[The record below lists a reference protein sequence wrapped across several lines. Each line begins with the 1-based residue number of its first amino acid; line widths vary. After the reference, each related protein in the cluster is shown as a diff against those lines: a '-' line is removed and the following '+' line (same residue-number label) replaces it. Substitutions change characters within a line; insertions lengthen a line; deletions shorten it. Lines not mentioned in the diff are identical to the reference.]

1 MDKETIKDIFNYK
14 NKIKELEKYNNI
26 ASSYKRKY
34 NLLNDNFESKV
45 EKKVNAELKL
55 LTNKYQ
61 DEIKNLNKERACL
74 NKKVIKLDV
83 DNRKLHR
90 EIDSKKAEIIE
101 KNLIIEELEKEIK
114 KLKGKLNIDSNNSGI
129 PTSQTPISKEKR
141 NPNTREKSNKHIG
154 GQEGHKKSTLHA
166 PNIIAEEKEEVIK
179 QCTNCKSEELI
190 DTGKVISKYVVDY
203 KIVTYNTK
211 YNYKIY
217 KCACCGKEVH
227 KHIPSELKEE
237 VQYGPIVKSQI
248 LTLAN
253 VGNVPINKIRRIIS
267 GLSLDITPSEGYI
280 AKLQVKASKSLDN
293 FIEDIKERIIK
304 SSLVYWDD
312 TVIFVNKKRNCLR
325 FYGDEELAFYVAHET
340 KGKTGL
346 DEDKI
351 LNLVDKNAYVMHDH
365 NIVNYNSDYNFNNI
379 ECCIHLLRD
388 LERVSQNIPNRTW
401 SSKTKELF
409 STFNDKRNELISKN
423 IDKFDDNET
432 SKFIIKFDECIAL
445 GYEEN
450 SKDSNIYYSNEEVA
464 LLNRLVDYRDNYL
477 YWIYDFNLPFTNN
490 LSERSLRGI
499 KSKMKVSGQF
509 QNINRAKDYAKIKSY
524 IETAHRNNI
533 NESYALERLV
543 SGNPLTVEEMLEN
556 KKMTKTIMS

>member
-1 MDKETIKDIFNYK
+1 MDKETIKIIYNYK
-14 NKIKELEKYNNI
+14 NRIRQLEKYNSNT
-26 ASSYKRKY
+26 SFYKRKY
-34 NLLNDNFESKV
+34 NSLNDNFESKV

-55 LTNKYQ
+55 LQNEYQ
-61 DEIKNLNKERACL
+61 DEIKKLNKEI
-74 NKKVIKLDV
+74 IKFDV
-83 DNRKLHR
+83 DNRKLR
-90 EIDSKKAEIIE
+90 NEIDSKKAEINE
-101 KNLIIEELEKEIK
+101 KNQIIEELEKEIK

-129 PTSQTPISKEKR
+129 PTSKTPINKEKR
-141 NPNTREKSNKHIG
+141 NPNTRKKSNKHIG
-154 GQEGHKKSTLHA
+154 GQEGHKKFTLQV
-166 PNIIAEEKEEVIK
+166 PDIITDEKEEVIE
-179 QCTNCKSEELI
+179 QCTNCNSEQLI

-203 KIVTYNTK
+203 KIVIYNTR

-227 KHIPSELKEE
+227 KNIPNELKEE
-237 VQYGPIVKSQI
+237 VQYGSIVKSQI

-280 AKLQVKASKSLDN
+280 AKLQVKASKCLDK
-293 FIEDIKERIIK
+293 FIEDIKERIVK

-340 KGKTGL
+340 KGKIGL
-346 DEDKI
+346 DEDRI
-351 LNLVDKNAYVMHDH
+351 LNLVDKNTYVMHDH
-365 NIVNYNSDYNFNNI
+365 NIVNYNRDYDFNNI
-379 ECCIHLLRD
+379 ECCVHLLRD
-388 LERVSQNIPNRTW
+388 LERVSQNISNRTW
-401 SSKTKELF
+401 SSKTKKLF
-409 STFNDKRNELISKN
+409 SEFNDKRNDLISKN
-423 IDKFDDNET
+423 IDRFDEKET
-432 SKFIIKFDECIAL
+432 SEFIINFDECIAL

-450 SKDSNIYYSNEEVA
+450 TKDSNVYYSNEEIA

-524 IETAHRNNI
+524 IETARRNNI
-533 NESYALERLV
+533 NESYALERLA
-543 SGNPLTVEEMLEN
+543 SGNPLTVEEMLEI